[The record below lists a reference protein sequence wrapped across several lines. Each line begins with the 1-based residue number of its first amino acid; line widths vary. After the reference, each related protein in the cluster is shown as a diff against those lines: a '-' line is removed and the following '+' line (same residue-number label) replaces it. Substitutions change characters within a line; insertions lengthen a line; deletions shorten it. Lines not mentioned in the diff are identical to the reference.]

1 MKVLIITYYWP
12 PSGGGGVQR
21 WLKFATNLD
30 NLGSTPVVFTPSNPD
45 VPIIDASLES
55 EVPTNIEVLKT
66 PIFEPSRVL
75 AKFSK
80 KSASGRIGASG
91 KDNPSKPSLLGSLS
105 LWVRGNMFIPDAR
118 VKWVKPSI
126 SYLTKWISEN
136 PVDAII
142 TTGPPHSMHLIGLG
156 LKKKFKDM
164 QWVADFRDPWSDMDY
179 LSEFKISK
187 RSMNKLV
194 QMEKEVATS
203 ADKIMVTSKGASR
216 KLSINKDCHVIP
228 NGWDPQDFP
237 KSLPQSVTSPT
248 IKIGHFGSLHGSRN
262 APGFWH
268 AIKTLREEG
277 QQYELIFAGNVSGNI
292 KSELNELGLLDICTF
307 EGELEHKQS
316 ILSML
321 QCDALLLVHNDTD
334 SATRSTPGKLF
345 EYIATSKPIISI
357 CRSTGDLAE
366 RLSGWGLPFAEHKNS
381 TSSKEMLLNLS
392 DQPKVDPAPFTRMK
406 LTENLLEI
414 LKK

>member
-30 NLGSTPVVFTPSNPD
+30 KLGSRPVVFTPSNPD
-45 VPIIDASLES
+45 VPILDASLEL

-80 KSASGRIGASG
+80 KRFWKNWRFWYRQPI
-91 KDNPSKPSLLGSLS
+91 KPSLLGSLS

-156 LKKKFKDM
+156 LKKKFKDI

-179 LSEFKISK
+179 LSEFKMSK

-194 QMEKEVATS
+194 QMEE
-203 ADKIMVTSKGASR
+203 G
-216 KLSINKDCHVIP
+216 
-228 NGWDPQDFP
+228 G
-237 KSLPQSVTSPT
+237 
-248 IKIGHFGSLHGSRN
+248 RN
-262 APGFWH
+262 
-268 AIKTLREEG
+268 
-277 QQYELIFAGNVSGNI
+277 
-292 KSELNELGLLDICTF
+292 LG
-307 EGELEHKQS
+307 
-316 ILSML
+316 
-321 QCDALLLVHNDTD
+321 
-334 SATRSTPGKLF
+334 R
-345 EYIATSKPIISI
+345 
-357 CRSTGDLAE
+357 
-366 RLSGWGLPFAEHKNS
+366 
-381 TSSKEMLLNLS
+381 
-392 DQPKVDPAPFTRMK
+392 
-406 LTENLLEI
+406 
-414 LKK
+414 